1 MLHNLWLSLFFL
13 LWFSNRLLQNLFF
26 NTKTALR
33 DFVSREKIF
42 SKVFTWTIFFRVSL
56 LRFNR
61 KDSNEKK
68 LLSLTRSTIE
78 CSEIKSYLKAYVS
91 VFAVLTFLCL
101 YERLT
106 LQQATGYSKTQ
117 VKCMANIQ

>member
-13 LWFSNRLLQNLFF
+13 LWFSNRLLQNFSTQKL
-26 NTKTALR
+26 LR

-42 SKVFTWTIFFRVSL
+42 SKVFTWTIFFRASL

-78 CSEIKSYLKAYVS
+78 CSEIKSYL
-91 VFAVLTFLCL
+91 
-101 YERLT
+101 
-106 LQQATGYSKTQ
+106 
-117 VKCMANIQ
+117 

>member
-1 MLHNLWLSLFFL
+1 MLHNLLLSLFFL

-26 NTKTALR
+26 KTKTALR
-33 DFVSREKIF
+33 DLVSREKIF

-78 CSEIKSYLKAYVS
+78 CSEIKSYLKAYVFG
-91 VFAVLTFLCL
+91 FAVLTFLCL

-106 LQQATGYSKTQ
+106 LQQARQATAKPE
-117 VKCMANIQ
+117 